1 MNLTLQKYKLCTN
14 LMNEI
19 CRTEGTYKLFANT
32 IIFNN
37 MAEQNSL
44 KEHNNF
50 VFCLSDLFTWT
61 LIWHTFKTFY

>member
-19 CRTEGTYKLFANT
+19 CRTDGTYKLFANT

-50 VFCLSDLFTWT
+50 VFCLSDL
-61 LIWHTFKTFY
+61 L